1 MVLFHF
7 PGREVAFGRVDQ
19 AGPGGALVVVHRD
32 HRGGFFHRRQRADLF
47 QRAFP
52 GFAPGQT
59 AVNGD
64 GAAIRYRA
72 AARRGEENLGNG
84 QGAFAEEFVIAQLVR
99 KLFQLGENGRH
110 FEDGV
115 IAALRGGA
123 VAADALNFH
132 ADLHTPTL
140 AAVNL
145 AVGGFGA
152 DDKFRTNAGL
162 FNNVL
167 PAQAVAI
174 LLLNG
179 TGHQQG
185 IFIFQ
190 AQIFNDFTGVNH
202 GGHSALL
209 VRRAA
214 SADQLIG
221 LHTFVRVKVPV
232 FDIANT
238 DGINVRIHCQQTRT
252 VADVAQHVAHRIDFN
267 FIEADFFH
275 LFFNA
280 VYHTLLI
287 AAFAGDS
294 DHIAQETGHLFF
306 VLF

>member
-19 AGPGGALVVVHRD
+19 AGPGGTLVVVHRD
-32 HRGGFFHRRQRADLF
+32 HRGGFFHRRQRADF
-47 QRAFP
+47 IQRAFP

-59 AVNGD
+59 AVDGD
-64 GAAIRYRA
+64 GAAIRHRA

-84 QGAFAEEFVIAQLVR
+84 QGAFAEEFVIAQLLR
-99 KLFQLGENGRH
+99 KLLQLGQDRRH

-123 VAADALNFH
+123 VAADALNLH
-132 ADLHTPTL
+132 ADLHTPAL
-140 AAVNL
+140 PAVNL
-145 AVGGFGA
+145 AVGRFGA
-152 DDKFRTNAGL
+152 DYEFRTYTGL

-174 LLLNG
+174 LFLNG
-179 TGHQQG
+179 TGDQQG
-185 IFIFQ
+185 ILIFQ
-190 AQIFNDFTGVNH
+190 AQIFNNFTGVYH

-221 LHTFVRVKVPV
+221 FHTFVRVEVPV

-238 DGINVRIHCQQTRT
+238 DGINVRVHRQQTRA

-280 VYHTLLI
+280 VHHALLI